1 MSTTRDSASSR
12 IGCCAANRESFESPM
27 GVDTNVITGG
37 ATKTELTSTSALSTF
52 HGFHF
57 PFFPSGSRGV
67 RSSAMSS
74 FICWMAI

>member
-1 MSTTRDSASSR
+1 
-12 IGCCAANRESFESPM
+12 M
-27 GVDTNVITGG
+27 GVHTDVIIVG
-37 ATKTELTSTSALSTF
+37 ATKTELTSTSALSAI

>member
-1 MSTTRDSASSR
+1 
-12 IGCCAANRESFESPM
+12 M
-27 GVDTNVITGG
+27 GVDTDVIIGG
-37 ATKTELTSTSALSTF
+37 ATKTELTSTSALSAF

-67 RSSAMSS
+67 RSSAVSS